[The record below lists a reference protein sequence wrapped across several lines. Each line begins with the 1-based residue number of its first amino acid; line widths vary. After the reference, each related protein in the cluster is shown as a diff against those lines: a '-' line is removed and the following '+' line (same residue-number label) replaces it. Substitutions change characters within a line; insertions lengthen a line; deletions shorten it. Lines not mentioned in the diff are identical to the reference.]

1 MENKEEFLGASY
13 ICGNF
18 WGALAYS
25 GEVSEE
31 KKKEYQTEM
40 FQCFEISA
48 KEEEDVNGMYEL
60 AKCYEYGKGTEKNE
74 NEAIYW
80 YQKAATSDEYCPN
93 DEAMVR
99 LGDIY
104 DEKRRQEEVEF
115 EDLEKSSEL
124 EFQWYG
130 KAAENGNAE
139 GACELGNCY
148 FYSIGTELDWEKA
161 EYWYQVAIDK
171 NYLPAF
177 LRMADYYAL
186 IKDDLKKAWNLAHRA
201 YEEGDESLRKEAAE
215 FMMQN
220 EIERTCIEYQSSHC
234 SSTQIC
240 SKKNILSAYNIKD
253 PIEYLSH
260 DATLTKNGKEG
271 FVITDC
277 GIYFRDMFDKRPFI
291 LKYETLVDLDNIV
304 AQKNNVPIEGHTIP
318 YFGDST
324 EDLAEL
330 LRKIR
335 SIARKY
341 LKD

>member
-1 MENKEEFLGASY
+1 
-13 ICGNF
+13 
-18 WGALAYS
+18 
-25 GEVSEE
+25 
-31 KKKEYQTEM
+31 M

-186 IKDDLKKAWNLAHRA
+186 IK
-201 YEEGDESLRKEAAE
+201 
-215 FMMQN
+215 M
-220 EIERTCIEYQSSHC
+220 I
-234 SSTQIC
+234 
-240 SKKNILSAYNIKD
+240 
-253 PIEYLSH
+253 
-260 DATLTKNGKEG
+260 
-271 FVITDC
+271 
-277 GIYFRDMFDKRPFI
+277 
-291 LKYETLVDLDNIV
+291 
-304 AQKNNVPIEGHTIP
+304 
-318 YFGDST
+318 
-324 EDLAEL
+324 
-330 LRKIR
+330 
-335 SIARKY
+335 
-341 LKD
+341 